1 MQKVYIAAKKKQ
13 NRETK
18 FVVSL
23 VVPTYKPGGYI
34 EECLASLGAQTLNAS
49 KFEVIIVLNGCDE
62 PWRSQIRAFIDRHLS
77 KHCVRLIQTNVA
89 GVSNARNIGIEEAQ
103 GEFIGFLDDDDYV
116 SPSYLEEL
124 SGISTETCVGLS
136 DSAYFEDGGDVLNF
150 DNRQHCIFA
159 RYSSGVPAPSIFNV
173 RSYFNGPVMK
183 ILHRDIIGCRRFD
196 IRFKNSEDSLFMTLV
211 SDKIE
216 SVRFTSS
223 SAVYYRRIRRGSATT
238 LHRTLRQKLLNQMR
252 VSGQV
257 CGYWIKNP
265 VAYNLPFIL
274 SRFAAGIKSLIVD

>member
-1 MQKVYIAAKKKQ
+1 
-13 NRETK
+13 
-18 FVVSL
+18 
-23 VVPTYKPGGYI
+23 
-34 EECLASLGAQTLNAS
+34 
-49 KFEVIIVLNGCDE
+49 
-62 PWRSQIRAFIDRHLS
+62 
-77 KHCVRLIQTNVA
+77 
-89 GVSNARNIGIEEAQ
+89 
-103 GEFIGFLDDDDYV
+103 
-116 SPSYLEEL
+116 
-124 SGISTETCVGLS
+124 
-136 DSAYFEDGGDVLNF
+136 
-150 DNRQHCIFA
+150 
-159 RYSSGVPAPSIFNV
+159 
-173 RSYFNGPVMK
+173 MK
-183 ILHRDIIGCRRFD
+183 ILHRDIIGRRRFD